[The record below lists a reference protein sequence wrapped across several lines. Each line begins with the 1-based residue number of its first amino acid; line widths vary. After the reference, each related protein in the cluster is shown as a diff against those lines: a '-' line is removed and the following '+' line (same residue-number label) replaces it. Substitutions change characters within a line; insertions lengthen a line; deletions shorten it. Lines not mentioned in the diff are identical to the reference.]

1 MKSPRSKKIDDALL
15 KFKRQEI
22 DGEQL
27 KQLLASLNPK
37 WYQTG
42 WFWVLFVL
50 ILILI
55 CIIIIILIKNKQKWN
70 KSKNS
75 SINNKK
81 ATPLEENTSVFDSPK
96 STLSNRT
103 STEIVVNEIKY
114 HC

>member
-1 MKSPRSKKIDDALL
+1 MKSPRSRQIDEALL

-27 KQLLASLNPK
+27 KQLLAALNPK

-42 WFWVLFVL
+42 WFWFLFVL
-50 ILILI
+50 VMILI
-55 CIIIIILIKNKQKWN
+55 CVIVFILIKNKSKW
-70 KSKNS
+70 KASKNAD
-75 SINNKK
+75 KK
-81 ATPLEENTSVFDSPK
+81 SVENTSVFDSPK

>member
-1 MKSPRSKKIDDALL
+1 MKSPRSKQIDEALL

-42 WFWVLFVL
+42 WFWGLFSL
-50 ILILI
+50 ILILVCVI
-55 CIIIIILIKNKQKWN
+55 VVILIKNRQKWSR
-70 KSKNS
+70 SKNAEDKV
-75 SINNKK
+75 SIE
-81 ATPLEENTSVFDSPK
+81 TTSVFDSPK